1 MPLSGKGHSLLARD
15 ESPFFQSLAELDT
28 WSDTASLATHRV
40 IPYLPRD
47 QSPTAPPRG
56 KLLVCHDFKGG
67 YSEKPEETTYTFNF
81 WPLCDSFIYFSHHRV
96 TIPPSGWVSAAHRQG
111 VKMLGTLIF
120 EHPESEADCLR
131 LLFGRLPASRTGP
144 AVPVS
149 VEMSP
154 VSVSH
159 HYARS
164 LAYLAHQR
172 GFDGYLLN
180 FEWHLRAD
188 NGIGHSRALTAWVS
202 LLQAELKAK
211 VGPHADV
218 IWYDSVIF
226 NGQVRWQ
233 DRLNNYNL
241 PFFLP
246 STGFFSNYTWSPVYP
261 SYTAQFFRS
270 LDPSL
275 ISTPPKAEPNKTLQD
290 VYTGIDVWGRG
301 SHGGGGFGSYRAL
314 EHIDPVSLGLS
325 VALFGPGWTWETRQ
339 DGPGFSW
346 SSWWEVE
353 RRLWI
358 GPVVSNENVDVPPM
372 VKRHEGELDCFHG
385 PFRPFSDFF
394 PTHMPPDPALFPF
407 CTTFSPGV
415 GFAWFVNGREVLAPT
430 DAGWTDVDKQG
441 ALGDK
446 LWPRPAVHWEDR
458 ESTESVPEAF
468 SALCFDDAWL
478 GGNSLRVT
486 FDVTGSDAEDALF
499 RCVWLPIQT
508 LSITPHF
515 RYTVHIVF
523 KTQSG
528 VEPPVDVDIGLSVKC
543 HGSALD
549 ISTISTAEDLAGG
562 WTRQTLTFTL
572 SDKQKDTP
580 VIAGLVVGFT
590 TEDTLRKLQFSILLG
605 QLAVYPAPPTPTP
618 HLSLVSPQILW
629 ADFQREKGGNSGVL
643 TWEMAAVF
651 PPISLPVAA
660 PTVDSPTPLWS
671 LDNSNHAFP
680 SCSYFNIY
688 VGAALG
694 GPNKA
699 TFIGTTGL
707 DGRANRFY
715 VDLALLPNVVKD
727 LKEKRFYV
735 QGVTDRGEVIEWERC
750 VFVDA
755 APE

>member
-1 MPLSGKGHSLLARD
+1 
-15 ESPFFQSLAELDT
+15 
-28 WSDTASLATHRV
+28 
-40 IPYLPRD
+40 
-47 QSPTAPPRG
+47 
-56 KLLVCHDFKGG
+56 
-67 YSEKPEETTYTFNF
+67 
-81 WPLCDSFIYFSHHRV
+81 
-96 TIPPSGWVSAAHRQG
+96 
-111 VKMLGTLIF
+111 MLGTLIF
-120 EHPESEADCLR
+120 EHPESEADCLQ
-131 LLFGRLPASRTGP
+131 LLLGRLPASRTGP

-149 VEMSP
+149 VETSP

-159 HYARS
+159 HYARL

-188 NGIGHSRALTAWVS
+188 NGIGHTRALTAWVS

-211 VGPHADV
+211 VGPHAEV

-233 DRLNNYNL
+233 NRLNNYNL

-246 STGFFSNYTWSPVYP
+246 STGFFTNYAWPPGYP
-261 SYTAQFFRS
+261 PTTVQFFQS

-275 ISTPPKAEPNKTLQD
+275 ISTQLNVGPNKALQD
-290 VYTGIDVWGRG
+290 IYTGIDVWGRG

-339 DGPGFSW
+339 DVPGFNW
-346 SSWWEVE
+346 SSWWETE

-358 GPVVSNENVDVPPM
+358 GPVVSDENVDVPPM
-372 VKRHEGELDCFHG
+372 VKLREGELDCFHG

-394 PTHMPPDPALFPF
+394 LTRMPPDPAFFPF

-430 DAGWTDVDKQG
+430 DTGWTDVDKQG

-446 LWPRPAVHWEDR
+446 LWPRPAVQWEDR
-458 ESTESVPEAF
+458 ESTEPVPETS

-486 FDVTGSDAEDALF
+486 FNVTGSSAEDAFF

-508 LSITPHF
+508 LSVTPHF

-523 KTQSG
+523 KAQSG
-528 VEPPVDVDIGLSVKC
+528 VKPPVDVDTRLSVKC
-543 HGSALD
+543 LDSALD
-549 ISTISTAEDLAGG
+549 ISAISTAEDLAGG
-562 WTRQTLTFTL
+562 WTRQTLTFML
-572 SDKQKDTP
+572 SGKQKDAP
-580 VIAGLVVGFT
+580 VIAGLVVGFA
-590 TEDTLRKLQFSILLG
+590 TEDTLQKLQFSILLG
-605 QLAVYPAPPTPTP
+605 QLVVYPAPPKPTP
-618 HLSLVSPQILW
+618 HLSLASPQILW
-629 ADFQREKGGNSGVL
+629 ADFRRNEGGNSGVL

-651 PPISLPVAA
+651 PPISLPATA
-660 PTVDSPTPLWS
+660 PAVDSPTPLWS
-671 LDNSNHAFP
+671 LDSSNHAFP
-680 SCSYFNIY
+680 SCSYFNVY
-688 VGAALG
+688 MGSALG
-694 GPNKA
+694 GPKKA

-715 VDLALLPNVVKD
+715 VDLALLPDVVED
-727 LKEKRFYV
+727 SEEKRFYV
-735 QGVTDRGEVIEWERC
+735 QGVTDRGEVMEWERC
-750 VFVDA
+750 VYADA
-755 APE
+755 SE

>member
-1 MPLSGKGHSLLARD
+1 
-15 ESPFFQSLAELDT
+15 
-28 WSDTASLATHRV
+28 
-40 IPYLPRD
+40 
-47 QSPTAPPRG
+47 
-56 KLLVCHDFKGG
+56 
-67 YSEKPEETTYTFNF
+67 
-81 WPLCDSFIYFSHHRV
+81 
-96 TIPPSGWVSAAHRQG
+96 
-111 VKMLGTLIF
+111 MLGTLIF
-120 EHPESEADCLR
+120 EHTESEADCLR

-149 VEMSP
+149 VEKSP

-159 HYARS
+159 HYARL

-172 GFDGYLLN
+172 GFDGYLMN
-180 FEWHLRAD
+180 FEWDLRAD
-188 NGIGHSRALTAWVS
+188 SGIGHTRALTAWVS

-211 VGPHADV
+211 IGPHAEV

-246 STGFFSNYTWSPVYP
+246 STGFFTNYTWPPGYP
-261 SYTAQFFRS
+261 LFTAQFFQR

-275 ISTPPKAEPNKTLQD
+275 VSTQLNVGSNKTLQD
-290 VYTGIDVWGRG
+290 IYTGIDVWGRG

-325 VALFGPGWTWETRQ
+325 VALFGPGWSWETIQ
-339 DGPGFSW
+339 DNPDFSW
-346 SSWWEVE
+346 SSWWEIE

-372 VKRHEGELDCFHG
+372 VTRHEGDLNCVHG

-394 PTHMPPDPALFPF
+394 PIYLPPDPALFPF

-415 GFAWFVNGREVLAPT
+415 GFAWFVNGREVLATT
-430 DAGWTDVDKQG
+430 DAGWTDVDKQC

-446 LWPRPAVHWEDR
+446 LWPRPAVQWEDR
-458 ESTESVPEAF
+458 ESTESVPETS
-468 SALCFDDAWL
+468 SALCFDDAWQ

-486 FDVTGSDAEDALF
+486 FNVVGSNAEDAFF

-508 LSITPHF
+508 LSVTPHF
-515 RYTVHIVF
+515 RYTAHIVF

-528 VEPPVDVDIGLSVKC
+528 LGPPVDVDIGLSVKC
-543 HGSALD
+543 PGSALD
-549 ISTISTAEDLAGG
+549 ISAISTAEDLAGG

-572 SDKQKDTP
+572 SDEQEDAS

-590 TEDTLRKLQFSILLG
+590 TEDTLQKLQFSILLG
-605 QLAVYPAPPTPTP
+605 QLVVCPAPPTPSP
-618 HLSLVSPQILW
+618 HISLASPQILW
-629 ADFQREKGGNSGVL
+629 AHFQRKEGGNSGVL

-651 PPISLPVAA
+651 PPISLPATLPA
-660 PTVDSPTPLWS
+660 VDSPTPLWS
-671 LDNSNHAFP
+671 LDSPSRAFP

-688 VGAALG
+688 VGSALG
-694 GPNKA
+694 GPNNA
-699 TFIGTTGL
+699 SFIGTTGL

-715 VDLALLPNVVKD
+715 VDLALLPGAVKG

-735 QGVTDRGEVIEWERC
+735 QGVTDRGEVMEWERC
-750 VFVDA
+750 VFADA
-755 APE
+755 FE